1 MVKKSALLALTL
13 VISLAGSAS
22 LASASD
28 RSVTR
33 PAPKR
38 TTVVTVSPQF
48 NWQIAALVFLGGQ
61 VFDRFQL
68 IRGLVGVGKLPA
80 PGSENQ
86 IQSAEGPDGCDPI
99 GVKDGGTIRTD
110 SPPPVPANSHVP

>member
-1 MVKKSALLALTL
+1 MVKKSAFLALML
-13 VISLAGSAS
+13 AGSLAGSAS

-33 PAPKR
+33 LAPKS
-38 TTVVTVSPQF
+38 TTVFTVSPQL
-48 NWQIAALVFLGGQ
+48 NGQIAALVFLGGQ
-61 VFDRFQL
+61 VFDRFHL

-86 IQSAEGPDGCDPI
+86 TQSAEGPDGCDPI
-99 GVKDGGTIRTD
+99 GAKDGGTIRTD
-110 SPPPVPANSHVP
+110 SPPPVPANNHVP